1 MENTLRKTNE
11 EYICIV
17 GDSFAGNR
25 AESMPG
31 MQSLDWSWVNLIEA
45 NNSGKLIGKSF
56 PGQSF
61 WHQRRW
67 FMQNMSNWSHAPDT
81 VLIFV
86 HTEHWR
92 LPHIKDI
99 PITGR
104 IIVADINN
112 PKDNELFKADPSGSL
127 FDLARTFYCSG
138 MFDPEFYGFSFISWL
153 KEINEIT
160 ANYKR
165 VIHFFGFE
173 TGLSALPNKHNN
185 FCLENLARGNSTP
198 VTNTLVSMTR
208 AERGSVTAFGGPD
221 NGPDVQNHLNKHNN
235 LEFARF
241 VQHLMSDKS
250 TAGTAVR
257 MPIERFNLK
266 DKSLIEYI
274 KLRKHEH

>member
-1 MENTLRKTNE
+1 MENALRKTNE
-11 EYICIV
+11 KYICIV

-25 AESMPG
+25 AESTPG
-31 MQSLDWSWVNLIEA
+31 VRSLDWSWVNLIEA

-67 FMQNMSNWSHAPDT
+67 FMENMSNWPHAADT
-81 VLIFV
+81 VLIFA

-99 PITGR
+99 PITGN
-104 IIVADINN
+104 ILQADRNN
-112 PKDNELFKADPSGSL
+112 PGLGEIFKADPSGAL
-127 FDLARTFYCSG
+127 FDLARAFYCSG
-138 MFDPEFYGFSFISWL
+138 MFDQEFYKFSFISWL

-173 TGLSALPNKHNN
+173 TGLSVLPDKYNN
-185 FCLENLARGNSTP
+185 FCLADLARGNSTP
-198 VTNTLVSMTR
+198 VTNTLVSLTR
-208 AERGSVTAFGGPD
+208 AERGSVSAYGGPD
-221 NGPDVQNHLNKHNN
+221 NGPDVQNHLNKHSN

-241 VQHLMSDKS
+241 VQHLMSDES
-250 TAGTAVR
+250 TPGIAMR
-257 MPIERFNLK
+257 FPIERFNLK
-266 DKSLIEYI
+266 DKSLIEHI
-274 KLRKHEH
+274 RLRKYRS

>member
-67 FMQNMSNWSHAPDT
+67 FMQNMSNWPHAPDT

-92 LPHIKDI
+92 LPHLKDI

-112 PKDNELFKADPSGSL
+112 PKDNELFNADPSGSL

-138 MFDPEFYGFSFISWL
+138 MFDPDFYKFSFISWL

-173 TGLSALPNKHNN
+173 TGLSAMPNKHNN
-185 FCLENLARGNSTP
+185 FCLADLARGNSTP
-198 VTNTLVSMTR
+198 VTNTLVSLTR
-208 AERGSVTAFGGPD
+208 AERGSVSAFGGPD
-221 NGPDVQNHLNKHNN
+221 KGSDVQNHLNKHNN

-241 VQHLMSDKS
+241 VQHLMFDKS
-250 TAGTAVR
+250 APGSAVS